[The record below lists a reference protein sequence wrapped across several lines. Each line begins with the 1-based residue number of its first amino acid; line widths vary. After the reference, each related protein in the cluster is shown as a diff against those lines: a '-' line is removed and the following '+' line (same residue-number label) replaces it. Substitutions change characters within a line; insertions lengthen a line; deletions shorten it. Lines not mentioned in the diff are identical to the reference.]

1 MLCSTVAMRSLVH
14 RTHVCGP
21 HAIGMAPNLG
31 TSRAGD
37 LGRAKQVLCNFVPH
51 VAVCLFRM
59 AWARVG
65 LVEVMSVQ
73 THRADV
79 KLMPI
84 SCPVSDLVRA
94 RALPVMQFCCAS
106 GHSNVLDRHS
116 RPY

>member
-1 MLCSTVAMRSLVH
+1 
-14 RTHVCGP
+14 
-21 HAIGMAPNLG
+21 
-31 TSRAGD
+31 
-37 LGRAKQVLCNFVPH
+37 
-51 VAVCLFRM
+51 
-59 AWARVG
+59 
-65 LVEVMSVQ
+65 MSVQ
-73 THRADV
+73 TRLHADV